1 MQRNITIIKTGLS
14 ITEYRHER
22 KTMASMCQK
31 IEHFNMTKAFTIL
44 SLFFATLVYGQVS
57 KEYAYK
63 NIEGLTVI
71 DSIAWKDIVGSICK
85 SDGFGGYNFHL
96 DSNMTFRKIN
106 FGCMSRFTVDSG
118 SWTIKNKSIAV
129 LKSRTKTL
137 YFDIVKY
144 DNLLF
149 FILPKQRQKFV
160 TDIQSARLQYKNVK
174 PFKIGNKTYNV
185 NYIISNSLVNKYF
198 TKEIEDI
205 TGI

>member
-44 SLFFATLVYGQVS
+44 SLLFATLAYGQVS

-144 DNLLF
+144 DNFYFL
-149 FILPKQRQKFV
+149 IPPTERQKFASY
-160 TDIQSARLQYKNVK
+160 IKSARIKYKNVK
-174 PFKIGNKTYNV
+174 PYKIGNKTFNMDF
-185 NYIISNSLVNKYF
+185 IISNDLVNKYYA
-198 TKEIEDI
+198 KQIEDI
-205 TGI
+205 TGT